1 MAQGDRPGKKPFDP
15 AKAEQMKSD
24 FVRGAKFA
32 PMDLLGAPVD
42 LTTMAMRGVGIP
54 VPEKPFLGSEYLIDK
69 YADLGEALDINYD
82 RPTGSG
88 METLGRVMA
97 GTAGLGGEAAVA
109 LAPGIG
115 KLFAK
120 VTKTRGSG
128 IEVKGSGNIE
138 MDSSPS
144 DLGPSVLD
152 EIMEYVRK
160 IETPDAIRDLVSTGA
175 DEVATDFLRYS
186 REGIFGEP
194 LDIIS
199 ADTLGSIQSK
209 LKADSDVLVADHL
222 GIKVEDLTPD
232 TPVTVYRVGD
242 VKEGEVQSFSLDP
255 NIGQRRLPGQR
266 LRERRGQVKQ
276 PTIKY
281 TVRAG
286 DILAAPESTVP
297 ALSRL
302 NEKEVL
308 IDPVNVSS
316 SDGTA
321 FFREE
326 SLAEKISE
334 AKNPKSRETITYMS
348 PDEFLA
354 LAEKGES
361 PEKLAGVRELMD
373 NDTKF
378 SSLPSL
384 RFSHDGKGMAKV
396 EGHEG
401 RHRMMV
407 LRDAGVERVPVRF
420 ESSEIGEGRGIRW
433 GSQDPDS
440 FDFVPP
446 QERPTRITSQ
456 DGDAVLPMFDSD
468 IYPVLNEAPTT
479 VAPKKEVLEG
489 EVVGTKSKKYM
500 KLEKE
505 LGEARTPELRAA
517 RELNMETQGV
527 EDAFDLNAASNI
539 DKNFEFASG
548 GDEVRATSDEFISG
562 VIDEYQG
569 ARDQGFNRGDAL
581 VNAVR
586 VKVRDYN
593 EIYPDALNE
602 NSVLDDIAK
611 NVNDDFGFDA
621 ALSRFREAQTNRNAL
636 EAELQTAK
644 FKNVREAQEA
654 ATRVREEQLGIAGL
668 SDSEKAAFYRNMGEQ
683 EQRGIAGIGVPEPE
697 TPKPNLR
704 LIESDYNQEVQDAL
718 SDYATGKNTARQTQS
733 TLKKLGYKADLR
745 EGRST
750 GDIQVFKRGVE
761 DDPGLFYQFRDG
773 GPVDMRSGIGDLFRV
788 YS

>member
-24 FVRGAKFA
+24 FIRGAKFA

-42 LTTMAMRGVGIP
+42 LTRMAMRGVGIP

-120 VTKTRGSG
+120 ATKTRGSG

-373 NDTKF
+373 NDTKC
-378 SSLPSL
+378 SSLPS
-384 RFSHDGKGMAKV
+384 
-396 EGHEG
+396 
-401 RHRMMV
+401 
-407 LRDAGVERVPVRF
+407 
-420 ESSEIGEGRGIRW
+420 
-433 GSQDPDS
+433 
-440 FDFVPP
+440 
-446 QERPTRITSQ
+446 
-456 DGDAVLPMFDSD
+456 
-468 IYPVLNEAPTT
+468 
-479 VAPKKEVLEG
+479 
-489 EVVGTKSKKYM
+489 
-500 KLEKE
+500 
-505 LGEARTPELRAA
+505 
-517 RELNMETQGV
+517 
-527 EDAFDLNAASNI
+527 
-539 DKNFEFASG
+539 
-548 GDEVRATSDEFISG
+548 
-562 VIDEYQG
+562 
-569 ARDQGFNRGDAL
+569 
-581 VNAVR
+581 
-586 VKVRDYN
+586 
-593 EIYPDALNE
+593 
-602 NSVLDDIAK
+602 
-611 NVNDDFGFDA
+611 
-621 ALSRFREAQTNRNAL
+621 
-636 EAELQTAK
+636 
-644 FKNVREAQEA
+644 
-654 ATRVREEQLGIAGL
+654 
-668 SDSEKAAFYRNMGEQ
+668 
-683 EQRGIAGIGVPEPE
+683 
-697 TPKPNLR
+697 
-704 LIESDYNQEVQDAL
+704 
-718 SDYATGKNTARQTQS
+718 
-733 TLKKLGYKADLR
+733 
-745 EGRST
+745 
-750 GDIQVFKRGVE
+750 
-761 DDPGLFYQFRDG
+761 
-773 GPVDMRSGIGDLFRV
+773 
-788 YS
+788 